1 MMNISIVLALSSRIQ
16 LAKMLSME
24 LMMTIPMIIQAI
36 PVIAQAIHLMEA
48 VMVSVKTLIH

>member
-36 PVIAQAIHLMEA
+36 PVIAQATHLMEA

>member
-24 LMMTIPMIIQAI
+24 LMMTIPMITQAI